1 MSHHDDQY
9 RPLFDAN
16 PLPMWVYA
24 ADTLRFLAVNAA
36 AVEKYGW
43 TRDEFLGMTILDIRP
58 LEEADAV
65 RASAATASEGLN
77 DSGPWRHRRK
87 DGREIRVRVASH
99 SLTFND
105 QPARLVLAHDV
116 TVQVEAEERLRESE
130 RRLAATLDAGGM
142 GSWAWQLG
150 QNRSVWN
157 RKEFEL
163 LGLPPQEGEVDAD
176 LFFRLVHPDDRP
188 ALQGAISESLSAGDF
203 HSEFR
208 VVTPSGEVRW
218 LEGSGRVL
226 RDPGGTTPDHMFGV
240 NFDISARKRAEEA
253 VRRQTEGLRLLSEAA
268 AELLAAVDPVQMVH
282 DLFARVSAHLGCD
295 VFFHYEA
302 VADGLRLVAA
312 GGIDDD
318 DRRRFARLR
327 LGEAMCGRVAQTRQ
341 MVYGRGLECSTDEN
355 DGLVRGLGVRA
366 YACHPLLAGP
376 RLLGTLAFGSRS
388 KAAFDEHELDFIRTV
403 SHYVATARER
413 LRTELA
419 VRESGRLYRA
429 VVEHSTDGLVLAT
442 RGVGITFSTPAV
454 TAMLGH
460 TAAELARLTP
470 EQMHH
475 PDDLDRVWAVIRDA
489 EAHPG
494 RTVSITHRMRH
505 KDGSVRWIDSTL
517 TDWTDDQAVGA
528 LVINLRDVTDR
539 ETARE
544 REKRIEEKLRQSTKL
559 EAIGQLAGGVAH
571 DFNNLLT
578 VVGGFS
584 ELVLADL
591 PANHP
596 HRTALLAIRDAGER
610 GAALT
615 RQLLAFSRKQVI
627 EPVVL
632 DLNDT
637 VVRIAAL
644 LRRLIPADVS
654 IATTLTAKPAAVRI
668 DPIQAEQVLLNL
680 AVNARDAMP
689 GGGRLIIETANRTL
703 TPEDPA
709 GHPDLPAGRY
719 VRLSVTDT
727 GCGMTPEVKARM
739 FEPFFTTKESGK
751 GTGLGLATVYGIVRQ
766 ASGQVTVYSEVGMGS
781 TFHILLPQV
790 GESAAV
796 ADAPAEL
803 PTSGTETILLVEDE
817 PGVRDITHRIL
828 ATFGYAVLVADGGA
842 TALRLLAEHAG
853 PIHLMLTDV
862 VMPEMNGWQ
871 LAVAVRA
878 TLPHLRVL
886 FMSGYTDD
894 AVVRNGI
901 LTAADAFVQKP
912 FTPLALAA
920 KVRAALD
927 AVEQ

>member
-1 MSHHDDQY
+1 VSQHDDQY
-9 RPLFDAN
+9 RPLFEAN

-24 ADTLRFLAVNAA
+24 TDTFRFLAVNAA
-36 AVEKYGW
+36 AVARYGW
-43 TRDEFLGMTILDIRP
+43 TRDEFLGMTIFDMRP
-58 LEEADAV
+58 PEDAAAV
-65 RASAATASEGLN
+65 RASAERAPGGLT
-77 DSGPWRHRRK
+77 DSGPWRHRLK
-87 DGREIRVRVASH
+87 GGREIRVRVSSH
-99 SLTFND
+99 PLTFD
-105 QPARLVLAHDV
+105 GHAARLVLAHDV
-116 TVQVEAEERLRESE
+116 TAQLEAEDRLRESE

-163 LGLPPQEGEVDAD
+163 LGLPPQEGEVDTD
-176 LFFRLVHPDDRP
+176 LFFHLVHPDDRP

-208 VVTPSGEVRW
+208 VVTPAGEVRW
-218 LEGSGRVL
+218 LEGSGRVF
-226 RDPGGTTPDHMFGV
+226 RDSHGDEQPRMFGV
-240 NFDISARKRAEEA
+240 NFDITERKRAEAA

-268 AELLAAVDPVQMVH
+268 AELLAAVDPIRLVH

-302 VADGLRLVAA
+302 EGEELRLAAA
-312 GGIDDD
+312 GGLSDDH
-318 DRRRFARLR
+318 RRRFARLQ
-327 LGEAMCGRVAQTRQ
+327 LGQAICGHAALTRS
-341 MVYGRGLECSTDEN
+341 MVCMAGGVSAADPGGQFARDVGLH
-355 DGLVRGLGVRA
+355 A
-366 YACHPLLAGP
+366 YASNPQLAGD
-376 RLLGTLAFGSRS
+376 RQLGTLSFGSRT
-388 KAAFDEHELDFIRTV
+388 KREFDPHELDLIRTV
-403 SHYVATARER
+403 THYAAIAKERLQAEER
-413 LRTELA
+413 LRVSE
-419 VRESGRLYRA
+419 RLYRA
-429 VVEHSTDGLVLAT
+429 VVEHSTDGLVLAA

-454 TAMLGH
+454 TAILGYS
-460 TAAELARLTP
+460 AAELARLTP

-505 KDGSVRWIDSTL
+505 RDGSWRWIDSTL
-517 TDWTDDQAVGA
+517 TDWTDDRAVGS

-539 ETARE
+539 ETSRE
-544 REKRIEEKLRQSTKL
+544 RERRVEEKLRQSTKL

-584 ELVLADL
+584 ELVLGDL
-591 PANHP
+591 PADHP

-615 RQLLAFSRKQVI
+615 RQLLSFSRKQVT

-632 DLNDT
+632 DLNAT
-637 VVRIAAL
+637 VARVETL
-644 LRRLIPADVS
+644 LRRLIPAGVR
-654 IATTLTAKPAAVRI
+654 IVTALNAPAAAVLI
-668 DPIQAEQVLLNL
+668 DPVQAEQVLINL

-689 GGGRLIIETANRTL
+689 DGGRLIIETANRTL
-703 TPEDPA
+703 TPEDPS
-709 GHPDLPAGRY
+709 GHPDLPAGGY

-739 FEPFFTTKESGK
+739 FEPFFTTKEAGK

-766 ASGQVTVYSEVGMGS
+766 AGGQVTVYSEVGMGS

-790 GESAAV
+790 GASAAV

-803 PTSGTETILLVEDE
+803 PVMGTETILLVEDE

-828 ATFGYAVLVADGGA
+828 SNFGYTVLVADGGA
-842 TALRLLAEHAG
+842 TALRLVAELAG
-853 PIHLMLTDV
+853 TIHLMLTDV
-862 VMPEMNGWQ
+862 VMPEMNGRQ
-871 LAVAVRA
+871 LAASARER
-878 TLPHLRVL
+878 LPHLRVL

-894 AVVRNGI
+894 AVVQNGI

-912 FTPLALAA
+912 FTPHALAA